1 MSLLCCVRAVAGPTA
16 SSPPCRAWVI
26 RVIVRPS
33 VHSLGPPF
41 PRLGFCT
48 VVGATMPWLCCSLFG
63 PRVVVALF
71 ASSSTPPWR
80 SCPVRVVIAL
90 SVSSWHCP
98 YRRRPRRVMLLLFAV
113 GPTCRAWAVRVLVD
127 PAVSRLCCSLLGPR
141 VVVRLFASSFGPPCR
156 LRVVVELAV
165 SLPTPSHHPGPICVI
180 VVYSRRCWPF
190 ASSFG
195 PPCRPSAARVFLGL
209 ALWLCG
215 PPCLCFTPVASF
227 SCSRCGVACLVI
239 VQPYPGIRIVVTSA
253 LEVSRGKE
261 RGKGKNEPRWKSRL
275 VLCHSPDWPPT
286 FLSPPF
292 RYSSPSALSCTERAH
307 IPQ

>member
-1 MSLLCCVRAVAGPTA
+1 MSSGPP
-16 SSPPCRAWVI
+16 SRPPCRAWAI

-33 VHSLGPPF
+33 AHCLGPTISSS
-41 PRLGFCT
+41 GFLCRRWGHHAL
-48 VVGATMPWLCCSLFG
+48 VV
-63 PRVVVALF
+63 LF

-90 SVSSWHCP
+90 SVSWWHCP
-98 YRRRPRRVMLLLFAV
+98 CRRRPRRVVLLLFAV

-127 PAVSRLCCSLLGPR
+127 PVVSRLCCSLLGPR

-215 PPCLCFTPVASF
+215 PVPLFHLRWCPSPVRVVVPPCHCSAVPGYSDCRDLC
-227 SCSRCGVACLVI
+227 
-239 VQPYPGIRIVVTSA
+239 IRGEQGQIKR
-253 LEVSRGKE
+253 EGKE
-261 RGKGKNEPRWKSRL
+261 
-275 VLCHSPDWPPT
+275 
-286 FLSPPF
+286 
-292 RYSSPSALSCTERAH
+292 
-307 IPQ
+307 